1 MTARLAQ
8 VVYTLTQFPSV
19 QGVLFEVDG
28 AALASFGS
36 TGISFARPQRRTDY
50 EAVTPPIFV
59 ESPAPFDTV
68 TGTVR
73 VSGTADVFEATFR
86 ARLVVGSVAKTITVT
101 ASSGSG
107 TRGVFSFGLPLPGTG
122 ATKLV
127 VWDASA
133 ENGDAL
139 HTVTIPLVAR

>member
-1 MTARLAQ
+1 MSLSQ
-8 VVYTLTQFPSV
+8 
-19 QGVLFEVDG
+19 
-28 AALASFGS
+28 
-36 TGISFARPQRRTDY
+36 PQRRADY

-59 ESPAPFDTV
+59 ESPAPFDAV

-86 ARLVVGSVAKTITVT
+86 ARLVVGTVARTLTVT

-107 TRGVFSFGLPLPGTG
+107 TRGVFAFAVKLPGTG
-122 ATKLV
+122 AASLV

-133 ENGDAL
+133 ENGAAL
-139 HTVTIPLVAR
+139 HTVTIPLVAD